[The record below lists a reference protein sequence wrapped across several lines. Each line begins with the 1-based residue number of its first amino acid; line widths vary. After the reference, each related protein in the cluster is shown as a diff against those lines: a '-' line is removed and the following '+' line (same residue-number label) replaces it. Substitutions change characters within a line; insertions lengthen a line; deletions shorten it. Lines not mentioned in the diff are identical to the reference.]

1 MKAEEFEKKFDE
13 GKDISMYLDIS
24 KTSRPRQKQKNLNV
38 SFPVWMLRSL
48 DKEAERLGVPR
59 QAIIKFWIAE
69 HLEKTTRTI
78 GDGS

>member
-24 KTSRPRQKQKNLNV
+24 KTSRPGQEQKKLNV
-38 SFPVWMLRSL
+38 SFPVWMVRSL
-48 DKEAERLGVPR
+48 DKEAERLGIPR

-69 HLEKTTRTI
+69 HLEKTI
-78 GDGS
+78 H

>member
-13 GKDISMYLDIS
+13 EKDISMYLDIS
-24 KTSRPRQKQKNLNV
+24 KTSRPRQEQKKLNV

-48 DKEAERLGVPR
+48 DKEAERLGIPR

-69 HLEKTTRTI
+69 RLEKTTRVI